1 MCSLGSISFFV
12 CMSNGSD
19 LGRQNSDYDNVVYDG
34 LLYLEISF
42 HLLQKMLNSHLF
54 YASELVHVL
63 ELLQCQQ
70 LTRWTWYEGV

>member
-1 MCSLGSISFFV
+1 MCSLGLISLFV
-12 CMSNGSD
+12 CMPNGSD

-54 YASELVHVL
+54 YALELVHVQ